1 MASQHFPSLG
11 ASSSPLEP
19 ERRRLSSLS
28 RVLRLCAL
36 GLALELVYAVLFSPR
51 LALRRIEVRG
61 DREVCEQVAARLRL
75 PRNTSFFLAPTKQLA
90 RQVASVPAV
99 RNARVARHFPG
110 RLVVTVEKR
119 EPVAVIRSAE
129 QALLVDAQGV
139 VYAIRNEWGWGQ
151 PELVAPHVTPKTMSG
166 GEAKVELARLL
177 AVLRAF
183 GPSPRLGV
191 ARLELDRGDEIT
203 AVLESGAQVRLGTQ
217 DQLPAKIRLLTAVL
231 RKLGPERIASLDLSD
246 PNGAYWRPR
255 DAQAAPSA
263 EGR

>member
-11 ASSSPLEP
+11 ASRSPVEP
-19 ERRRLSSLS
+19 ERSRLSSL
-28 RVLRLCAL
+28 RRFLRLCAL
-36 GLALELVYAVLFSPR
+36 GLAVELAYAVLSSPR
-51 LALRRIEVRG
+51 LAIRSIEVRG
-61 DREVCEQVAARLRL
+61 DREVCAQVAAHIQL
-75 PRNTSFFLAPTKQLA
+75 PRNTNFFLAPMKQLA

-99 RNARVARHFPG
+99 RAARVARDFPG
-110 RLVVTVEKR
+110 RLVVTVERR

-151 PELVAPHVTPKTMSG
+151 PELVAPHVTPKTMSE
-166 GEAKVELARLL
+166 GEAKVELAKLL
-177 AVLRAF
+177 VVLRAF
-183 GPSPRLGV
+183 GPNPRLGV

-203 AVLESGAQVRLGTQ
+203 AVLESGAEVRLGTQ

-231 RKLGPERIASLDLSD
+231 RKIGAERIASLDLSD

-255 DAQAAPSA
+255 GAPAAPAA
-263 EGR
+263 EVR